1 MKLLLAEDERD
12 LADALTVLLERNKYT
27 VDTVYNGR
35 DAYEYAS
42 TGEYDGVILDIMM
55 PQLTGLQVV
64 TRLREDGVTTPVMLL
79 TAKGQKDDRITGF
92 DAGADDYL
100 PKPFATDEL
109 LARIRAL
116 LRRSGDYK
124 STVLALGTLSLDCGS
139 GVLSDTGGS
148 ARLSGR
154 EFQIMELFM
163 RSSSMIISADRI
175 IERVW
180 GWESDTEVCSVW
192 VHISNLRKKL
202 RSIDSAVE
210 INAVRGMGYV
220 LEAKA

>member
-1 MKLLLAEDERD
+1 MKLLIAEDERD
-12 LADALTVLLERNKYT
+12 LADALTVLLERNKYA

-35 DAYEYAS
+35 DAYEYAR
-42 TGEYDGVILDIMM
+42 TGEYDGVILDVMM

-163 RSSSMIISADRI
+163 RSPSMIISADRI

-180 GWESDTEVCSVW
+180 GLESDTEVCSVW

-210 INAVRGMGYV
+210 INTVRGMGYV

>member
-1 MKLLLAEDERD
+1 MKLLIAEDERD
-12 LADALTVLLERNKYT
+12 LADALTVLLERNKYA

-35 DAYEYAS
+35 DAYEYAR
-42 TGEYDGVILDIMM
+42 TGEYDGVILDVMM

-116 LRRSGDYK
+116 LRRSGDYR
-124 STVLALGTLSLDCGS
+124 STVLSVGTLSLDCGS
-139 GVLSDTGGS
+139 GILSDTGGS

-163 RSSSMIISADRI
+163 RSPSMIISADRI

-202 RSIDSAVE
+202 RTIDSAVE

>member
-1 MKLLLAEDERD
+1 MKLLIAEDERD
-12 LADALTVLLERNKYT
+12 LADALTVLLERNKYA

-35 DAYEYAS
+35 DAYEYAR

-92 DAGADDYL
+92 NAGADDYL

-139 GVLSDTGGS
+139 GVLSDTGGN

-163 RSSSMIISADRI
+163 RSPSMIISADRI

-202 RSIDSAVE
+202 RAIGSAVE
-210 INAVRGMGYV
+210 ISAVRGMGYV

>member
-1 MKLLLAEDERD
+1 MKLLIAEDERN
-12 LADALTVLLERNKYT
+12 LADLLTVLLEKNKYV

-35 DAYEYAS
+35 DAYEYAR

-64 TRLREDGVTTPVMLL
+64 SRLREDGVTTPVMLL

-109 LARIRAL
+109 LARVRAL

-124 STVLALGTLSLDCGS
+124 STVLSMGTLSLDCGS
-139 GVLSDTGGS
+139 GILSDAFGS
-148 ARLSGR
+148 VRLVGR

-163 RSSSMIISADRI
+163 RSPSMIISSDRI
-175 IERVW
+175 IEHVW
-180 GWESDTEVCSVW
+180 GWESDTDICSVW
-192 VHISNLRKKL
+192 VNISNLRKKL
-202 RSIDSAVE
+202 RAIDSAVE
-210 INAVRGMGYV
+210 ISAVRGMGYV
-220 LEAKA
+220 LEMQA

>member
-1 MKLLLAEDERD
+1 MKLLIAEDERD
-12 LADALTVLLERNKYT
+12 LADALTVLLERNKYA

-35 DAYEYAS
+35 DAYEYAR
-42 TGEYDGVILDIMM
+42 TGEYDGVILDVMM

-148 ARLSGR
+148 VRLSGR

-163 RSSSMIISADRI
+163 RSPVDDNFCRPY
-175 IERVW
+175 
-180 GWESDTEVCSVW
+180 
-192 VHISNLRKKL
+192 H
-202 RSIDSAVE
+202 
-210 INAVRGMGYV
+210 
-220 LEAKA
+220 

>member
-1 MKLLLAEDERD
+1 MKLLIAEDERD

-124 STVLALGTLSLDCGS
+124 STVLSVGTLSLDCGS

-148 ARLSGR
+148 VRLSGR

-163 RSSSMIISADRI
+163 RSPSMIISADRI

-202 RSIDSAVE
+202 RLIDSAVE

>member
-1 MKLLLAEDERD
+1 MKLLIAEDERD

-35 DAYEYAS
+35 DAYEYAR
-42 TGEYDGVILDIMM
+42 TEEYDGVILDIMM
-55 PQLTGLQVV
+55 PQLSGLQVV
-64 TRLREDGVTTPVMLL
+64 TRLREDGVPTPVMLL
-79 TAKGQKDDRITGF
+79 TAKGQKDDRIAGF

-124 STVLALGTLSLDCGS
+124 STVLSVGTLSLDCGS
-139 GVLSDTGGS
+139 GVLTDTGGS
-148 ARLSGR
+148 VRLSGR

-163 RSSSMIISADRI
+163 RSPSMIISADRI
-175 IERVW
+175 MERVW
-180 GWESDTEVCSVW
+180 GWESETEICSVW

-202 RSIDSAVE
+202 RSIDSAAE

-220 LEAKA
+220 LEARA

>member
-12 LADALTVLLERNKYT
+12 LADALTVLLERNKYI

-202 RSIDSAVE
+202 RSIASAVE

>member
-12 LADALTVLLERNKYT
+12 LADALTVLLERNKYI

-163 RSSSMIISADRI
+163 RSPSMIISADRI

-210 INAVRGMGYV
+210 INTVRGMGYV

>member
-12 LADALTVLLERNKYT
+12 LADALTVLLERNKYA

-35 DAYEYAS
+35 DAYEYAR

-55 PQLTGLQVV
+55 PQFTGLQVV
-64 TRLREDGVTTPVMLL
+64 TRLREDGVSTPVMLL

-139 GVLSDTGGS
+139 GILADTGGS

-163 RSSSMIISADRI
+163 RSPSMIISADRI

>member
-1 MKLLLAEDERD
+1 MKLLIAEDERD
-12 LADALTVLLERNKYT
+12 LADALTVLLERNKYA

-35 DAYEYAS
+35 DAYEYAR
-42 TGEYDGVILDIMM
+42 TGEYDGVILDVMM

-124 STVLALGTLSLDCGS
+124 SIVLALGTLSLDCGS

-163 RSSSMIISADRI
+163 RSPSMIISADRI